1 MNIDIPPRLLA
12 LIISRAAEMG
22 AVVAMAKTGNVRPYI
37 SKNEAFRLYGRKNV
51 ERWIDDGL
59 VTPRKDG
66 DHSAAWRI
74 DRIELESIVKA
85 RELLQSL

>member
-1 MNIDIPPRLLA
+1 
-12 LIISRAAEMG
+12 MG
-22 AVVAMAKTGNVRPYI
+22 AVVAMAKTGKVRPYI